1 MCLHI
6 YEDSFSVDGDQVPWG
21 RGRAFCTKAAYGLDQ
36 FRFHPPAAFRFMT
49 ARGCGPVLL
58 SLCLT
63 PEEGLCSSRLWC
75 APPPSDS
82 TPGSRATSA
91 SRFQGPHHSSQSCQ
105 PCRCGR
111 FSQSLCVFPPRPSQA
126 RSPPWAFTGTPT
138 HHTHTQPLLQHL
150 GELSLVSFFPLPLLP
165 LFSKDLLLPTL
176 PGSISGLG
184 RFPGGGHGNPLQ
196 ESCLEKPHGQ
206 RSLAGCSPRGCK
218 ELALTG

>member
-1 MCLHI
+1 M
-6 YEDSFSVDGDQVPWG
+6 PWG

-91 SRFQGPHHSSQSCQ
+91 SRFQGPHHSSWSCQ

-111 FSQSLCVFPPRPSQA
+111 FSQSLCVFPPRPSPGPLPSLGIH
-126 RSPPWAFTGTPT
+126 RDPYPS
-138 HHTHTQPLLQHL
+138 HTHTTSPLAPGRTVL
-150 GELSLVSFFPLPLLP
+150 G
-165 LFSKDLLLPTL
+165 LLLSPPPPSL
-176 PGSISGLG
+176 I
-184 RFPGGGHGNPLQ
+184 Q
-196 ESCLEKPHGQ
+196 Q
-206 RSLAGCSPRGCK
+206 RK
-218 ELALTG
+218 V